1 MAAKNLVFNNE
12 MSCHVW
18 RQAENDVEQFMN
30 EKHNFD
36 QYSREVRKYK
46 RLADDIQYHC
56 QKVRVEM
63 LVLTLQLLFNTH

>member
-1 MAAKNLVFNNE
+1 
-12 MSCHVW
+12 MSY
-18 RQAENDVEQFMN
+18 QADNDIDQFMK

-56 QKVRVEM
+56 QKVRE
-63 LVLTLQLLFNTH
+63 QSLLLSEGKGAVVTSVRR

>member
-1 MAAKNLVFNNE
+1 MSTIVFFYLQKWDVVDYLL
-12 MSCHVW
+12 CVW
-18 RQAENDVEQFMN
+18 WQADNDVELFMT

-56 QKVRVEM
+56 QKVSEAAV
-63 LVLTLQLLFNTH
+63 V

>member
-1 MAAKNLVFNNE
+1 
-12 MSCHVW
+12 
-18 RQAENDVEQFMN
+18 MN

-56 QKVRVEM
+56 QKVSVEV
-63 LVLTLQLLFNTH
+63 LVFTLQLFFNTH